1 MTDPTASFPNEQ
13 YFEGLRTIDAGAI
26 QNLYTAFRRPIIRA
40 VEAAGGSRADGST
53 FFRVALIHASTLARD
68 GQPDTSIAVF
78 PWLQTLAICHFR
90 DWATEKNL
98 ELPAPP
104 PLSEAETACLMA
116 VPSTEARL
124 ECRQRIRAKRQF
136 SRLESGCRKTI
147 QAWAQDAALGISDA
161 QQRNTTTA
169 TCLEKY
175 RKSLGEPADAW
186 PNLAPAWAVTALTD
200 THFQQALAAVDAV
213 EGRLSMG
220 QSSGER
226 RESKV
231 TRNVMMALILLVAAY
246 GIWDFFSVS
255 TSPKAVYAENFKPPT
270 SIMADR
276 ADRFARDTS
285 PMTRVETCEQLFE
298 TADETYQRQD
308 YRETAAVLYTM
319 IGSDMEDCN
328 SEALYYLAI
337 VGLQLN
343 EPELTVQCLAKIPD
357 LDRFGEDL
365 YWYQALA
372 FVKIAE
378 QNPARRDIAR
388 RAVERARSNTEVP
401 ERRSQAAKML
411 EQLAR

>member
-1 MTDPTASFPNEQ
+1 MTAPTASFPNEQ

-26 QNLYTAFRRPIIRA
+26 QNLYTAFRKPIIRA

-68 GQPDTSIAVF
+68 GQPAPAIDIF
-78 PWLQTLAICHFR
+78 PWLKTLAIRHFQ
-90 DWATEKNL
+90 DWAAEKNL
-98 ELPAPP
+98 ELPEVAPV
-104 PLSEAETACLMA
+104 SEADAASLLA
-116 VPSTEARL
+116 LPSAEARL

-147 QAWAQDAALGISDA
+147 QAWAQAAASGMPDAG
-161 QQRNTTTA
+161 QRSITTA
-169 TCLEKY
+169 NCLDKY
-175 RKSLGEPADAW
+175 RKSLGEPADTW
-186 PNLAPAWAVTALTD
+186 TKQLPAWVVSALTD
-200 THFQQALAAVDAV
+200 AHFQQALAAADAV

-231 TRNVMMALILLVAAY
+231 TRNVMMALILLVAGY
-246 GIWDFFSVS
+246 GMWEYFSVS
-255 TSPKAVYAENFKPPT
+255 TTPKEVYAENFKPPT

-276 ADRFARDTS
+276 AARFARDTA
-285 PMTRVETCEQLFE
+285 PVLRVEACEQLFE
-298 TADETYQRQD
+298 TADASYQRQE
-308 YRETAAVLYTM
+308 YRETATVLYSM
-319 IGSDMEDCN
+319 IGDDLEDCH
-328 SEALYYLAI
+328 SEALFYLGI
-337 VGLQLN
+337 VGLQLD

-372 FVKIAE
+372 FVKIAV

-401 ERRSQAAKML
+401 ERRAQAEKML